1 MKDEYSGQGGSYL
14 IDPETGK
21 RTLIKR
27 TLPADPLQEN
37 GTTSYTETTDSDRN
51 RVNLRNRSDSN
62 RNRRGFGEGFEYHP
76 SAE

>member
-1 MKDEYSGQGGSYL
+1 MIDEYSGQGGSYF

-27 TLPADPLQEN
+27 TLPAETLQQD
-37 GTTSYTETTDSDRN
+37 GTSSSETTDSDRN
-51 RVNLRNRSDSN
+51 GINLWNGRDTGWSGRSSS
-62 RNRRGFGEGFEYHP
+62 EGSEHHS

>member
-14 IDPETGK
+14 LDPETGK

-27 TLPADPLQEN
+27 TLPAEPQQND
-37 GTTSYTETTDSDRN
+37 GTSSSETTNSGRDGID
-51 RVNLRNRSDSN
+51 LRDRSDS
-62 RNRRGFGEGFEYHP
+62 RRSGRGFGEGSEHHP

>member
-27 TLPADPLQEN
+27 TLPADPPQEN
-37 GTTSYTETTDSDRN
+37 GTTSSTETTDSDRN
-51 RVNLRNRSDSN
+51 RVNLRSRSDSN
-62 RNRRGFGEGFEYHP
+62 RNRRGFGEGLEHH
-76 SAE
+76 STAE

>member
-27 TLPADPLQEN
+27 TLPADPPQEN
-37 GTTSYTETTDSDRN
+37 GTTPSTETTDS
-51 RVNLRNRSDSN
+51 
-62 RNRRGFGEGFEYHP
+62 G
-76 SAE
+76 

>member
-14 IDPETGK
+14 LDPETGK

-27 TLPADPLQEN
+27 TLPAEPQQDN
-37 GTTSYTETTDSDRN
+37 GTSSSETTDSDRDGID
-51 RVNLRNRSDSN
+51 LRDRPDSR
-62 RNRRGFGEGFEYHP
+62 RNGRGFGEGSEHHA